1 MVKSSVSSLRAGL
14 TSGSC
19 SGTGTGAGVNVDDGG
34 VENLISW
41 ALVLAA
47 SMKFVL
53 VSQEPSQVSLLVPVI
68 LTPRLINF
76 FSCST
81 HLSME
86 QEK

>member
-34 VENLISW
+34 VEDLISW
-41 ALVLAA
+41 PLVLAA
-47 SMKFVL
+47 SVKFVAGTF
-53 VSQEPSQVSLLVPVI
+53 SGFFAGARDSDPE
-68 LTPRLINF
+68 INKLF
-76 FSCST
+76 LCST